1 MKRTAWFVAVATAA
15 VFAALPFQHRVAAQ
29 GDGGYKLVANWP
41 HLPPGMYFGLKDAP
55 PPPAEREAQAAARRA
70 RGGGPGR
77 SGAEAG
83 SAGAMGPTN
92 QPGISGLAIDQH
104 DRIFVF
110 NRGVKPVMVFDTDG
124 NLVLSGADQAINGK
138 TINPSWQH
146 SGGVDWEGN
155 VYVIE
160 RDAHRIVKLSPKLD
174 KFLMQLG
181 TTNEKGN
188 DATHFNLPSG
198 IAILHNGNIV
208 VTDGYGNNR
217 VVLFDKTGKLLKQ
230 VAKGAGG
237 PSDKGTGPGE
247 WNLPHKLAV
256 DAAENLYV
264 IDREGHRIEVFDKNL
279 TYLRE
284 LRNDW
289 NPWDVNISR
298 KGTESYGWIAD
309 HKDER
314 VLKFSLT
321 DGTILA
327 KWGKQGWGPAEF
339 DWVHGIVVDS
349 KGAVYAADTYGQR
362 LQKFVPAASSATQQH

>member
-1 MKRTAWFVAVATAA
+1 MRRVITMMM
-15 VFAALPFQHRVAAQ
+15 FAGALVVGARVLHAQ
-29 GDGGYKLVANWP
+29 GDGGYKLVPNWP
-41 HLPPGMYFGLKDAP
+41 KLPAGMFFGLKDAP
-55 PPPAEREAQAAARRA
+55 PPPAERDAQAAARRA
-70 RGGGPGR
+70 SGRGAAGG
-77 SGAEAG
+77 AG
-83 SAGAMGPTN
+83 GQNANAAGPTN

-104 DRIFVF
+104 DHIYVF
-110 NRGVKPVMVFDTDG
+110 NRGIKPVMVFDTDG
-124 NLVLSGADQAINGK
+124 NLILSGADQAINGK

-174 KFLMQLG
+174 KFLLQLG

-188 DATHFNLPSG
+188 DATHLNLPSG
-198 IAILHNGNIV
+198 IAILHNGNMI

-217 VVLFDKTGKLLKQ
+217 VILFDKTGKFIKQ
-230 VAKGAGG
+230 IGKGSGG
-237 PSDKGTGPGE
+237 PTDKGTGPGE

-264 IDREGHRIEVFDKNL
+264 IDREGHRVEVFDKNL
-279 TYLRE
+279 TYIRE
-284 LRNDW
+284 IRNEW
-289 NPWDVNISR
+289 NPWDINISR
-298 KGTESYGWIAD
+298 KGTDGIGWIAD

-314 VLKFSLT
+314 VLKFNLK
-321 DGTILA
+321 DGKILA
-327 KWGKQGWGPAEF
+327 VWGKQGWGPSEF

-362 LQKFVPAASSATQQH
+362 IQKFVRQPEGQPSADAHKGH

>member
-1 MKRTAWFVAVATAA
+1 V
-15 VFAALPFQHRVAAQ
+15 P
-29 GDGGYKLVANWP
+29 NWP
-41 HLPPGMYFGLKDAP
+41 HLPAGMYFGLKDAP

-70 RGGGPGR
+70 RGGQSAQ
-77 SGAEAG
+77 SGSPA
-83 SAGAMGPTN
+83 N

-104 DRIFVF
+104 DHIYLF

-124 NLVLSGADQAINGK
+124 NLILAGADQEINGK
-138 TINPSWQH
+138 KINPSWQH

-160 RDAHRIVKLSPKLD
+160 RDAHRIVKLSSKLD
-174 KFLMQLG
+174 KFLLQIG

-188 DATHFNLPSG
+188 DATHLNLPSG
-198 IAILHNGNIV
+198 IAILKNGNIV

-217 VVLFDKTGKLLKQ
+217 VVMFDKDGKFLKQ

-237 PSDKGTGPGE
+237 PADKGTGPGE

-256 DAAENLYV
+256 DAQENLHI
-264 IDREGHRIEVFDKNL
+264 IDRENHRLQMFDKNL
-279 TYLRE
+279 KYIRE
-284 LRNDW
+284 IRNDW

-298 KGTESYGWIAD
+298 KGTESWGWIAD

-314 VLKFSLT
+314 VLKFSLN
-321 DGTILA
+321 DGAILA
-327 KWGKQGWGPAEF
+327 KWGRQGLGPGEF

-362 LQKFVPAASSATQQH
+362 LQKFVHSSRGSTQ

>member
-1 MKRTAWFVAVATAA
+1 MRRAVMTLVLGG
-15 VFAALPFQHRVAAQ
+15 VFAAANVLAQ
-29 GDGGYKLVANWP
+29 GDGGYKLVPNWP
-41 HLPPGMYFGLKDAP
+41 KLPAGMYFGLKEPP
-55 PPPAEREAQAAARRA
+55 PPPAERDAQAAARRA
-70 RGGGPGR
+70 SGRGSTGSPQSGGN
-77 SGAEAG
+77 SGQNANA
-83 SAGAMGPTN
+83 AGPTN

-104 DRIFVF
+104 DRIYVF

-124 NLVLSGADQAINGK
+124 NLVLSGADQEINGK

-174 KFLMQLG
+174 KFLLQLG

-188 DATHFNLPSG
+188 DATHLNLPSG
-198 IAILHNGNIV
+198 IAILHNGNMI

-217 VVLFDKTGKLLKQ
+217 VILFDKTGKFIKQ

-237 PSDKGTGPGE
+237 PPDKGTGPGE

-256 DAAENLYV
+256 DAQENLYI
-264 IDREGHRIEVFDKNL
+264 IDREGHRVEVFDKNL
-279 TYLRE
+279 NYIRE
-284 LRNDW
+284 IRNDW
-289 NPWDVNISR
+289 NPWDINISR
-298 KGTESYGWIAD
+298 KGTDGIGWIAD

-314 VLKFSLT
+314 VLRFDLKT
-321 DGTILA
+321 GKITA
-327 KWGKQGWGPAEF
+327 VWGKQGWGPGEF

-362 LQKFVPAASSATQQH
+362 IQKFVKAPATSTSQP